1 MRPIQITTIEYIRV
15 LPELILTL
23 FGAALMMAE
32 AFTKPRASRK
42 PLGIIAFFG
51 AMLAFAASVFQCR
64 VVLVNGQPTTPYM
77 GYAFF
82 DLVRV
87 DHFSIFFHAVI
98 CLVSA
103 FAILAS
109 LDWVDDQIDRV
120 GEYYALILLGTVGM
134 VLMSSAMELVLIFV
148 ALEISSI
155 ASYVLAGF
163 RRRSASSAESALK
176 YFLLGSFATAF
187 FLYGVALIFG
197 GVGTTNINGIALSI
211 VNNVHPMVEGNLVHW
226 GPINLGLVYASVAL
240 MFVGIG
246 FKVAAAPFHVWTPDV
261 YEGAPSPVVG
271 LMSTAPKAAAFAVLL
286 RIFFAA
292 ATPGWFWMVWGVAAL
307 SMTLGNIGALV
318 QNNIKRLLAYSSIAH
333 AGYLLVAFVGFRN
346 TGPGGAQLGITAAIF
361 YACSYAFM
369 NLGAFVVVSQ
379 IAGPDERFTSLEDYA
394 GLGRRSPVLAA
405 TLTIFLLSLIGIPL
419 TGGFFAKFYVFSAA
433 LQGNLIWLTVIG
445 VVNSAIAAYYYLRVI
460 VVMYMREPAGNVDA
474 PLAEVPNGIGIAM
487 ICTAAITIFL
497 GVWPQGVIN
506 FVNQSA
512 RDLLQ

>member
-1 MRPIQITTIEYIRV
+1 
-15 LPELILTL
+15 
-23 FGAALMMAE
+23 
-32 AFTKPRASRK
+32 
-42 PLGIIAFFG
+42 
-51 AMLAFAASVFQCR
+51 
-64 VVLVNGQPTTPYM
+64 
-77 GYAFF
+77 
-82 DLVRV
+82 
-87 DHFSIFFHAVI
+87 
-98 CLVSA
+98 
-103 FAILAS
+103 
-109 LDWVDDQIDRV
+109 
-120 GEYYALILLGTVGM
+120 
-134 VLMSSAMELVLIFV
+134 MELVLIFV

-197 GVGTTNINGIALSI
+197 GVGTTNIGGIAFSI
-211 VNNVHPMVEGNLVHW
+211 TNSVRPMVVGNTMQFV
-226 GPINLGLVYASVAL
+226 PISMGLVYAAVAL

-292 ATPGWFWMVWGVAAL
+292 ATPGWFWMVWVVAAL

-346 TGPGGAQLGITAAIF
+346 SDVGSVQLGITAAIF

-379 IAGPDERFTSLEDYA
+379 IAGPDERFTSLDDYA

-405 TLTIFLLSLIGIPL
+405 TLTIFLLSLIGIPAHRRL
-419 TGGFFAKFYVFSAA
+419 LCEVLRLQRRAA
-433 LQGNLIWLTVIG
+433 GKI
-445 VVNSAIAAYYYLRVI
+445 
-460 VVMYMREPAGNVDA
+460 D
-474 PLAEVPNGIGIAM
+474 LAHHHRRG
-487 ICTAAITIFL
+487 
-497 GVWPQGVIN
+497 Q
-506 FVNQSA
+506 
-512 RDLLQ
+512 

>member
-1 MRPIQITTIEYIRV
+1 MNAYTVPFADYMRV
-15 LPELILTL
+15 LPELVLTV
-23 FGAALMMAE
+23 FGAIIMLAE
-32 AFTKPRASRK
+32 AFYKGRESRK
-42 PLGIIAFFG
+42 PLGVIAFFG
-51 AMLAFAASVFQCR
+51 AMLAFAASVFQSR
-64 VVLVNGQPTTPYM
+64 YM
-77 GYAFF
+77 GYGFF
-82 DLVRV
+82 GLVRV

-109 LDWVDDQIDRV
+109 LDWVDEQIDRM

-197 GVGTTNINGIALSI
+197 GVGTTNIDGIALTI
-211 VNNVHPMVEGNLVHW
+211 ANNARPMMVGNEIQMV
-226 GPINLGLVYASVAL
+226 PISLGLVYAAVAL

-246 FKVAAAPFHVWTPDV
+246 FKVAAAPLHVWTPDV

-292 ATPGWFWMVWGVAAL
+292 ATPGWFWMVWVVAAL

-333 AGYLLVAFVGFRN
+333 AGYLLIAFVGFRN
-346 TGPGGAQLGITAAIF
+346 SDPGSVQLGITAAIF

-394 GLGRRSPVLAA
+394 GLARRSPVLAA
-405 TLTIFLLSLIGIPL
+405 TMTIFLLSLIGIPL

-433 LQGNLIWLTVIG
+433 LQGKLIWLTIIG
-445 VVNSAIAAYYYLRVI
+445 VVNSAVAAYYYLRVI
-460 VVMYMREPAGNVDA
+460 VVMYMREPAGNVDL
-474 PLAEVPNGIGIAM
+474 PMPEVSSGISIAL

-497 GVWPQGVIN
+497 GVWPQGVIAY
-506 FVNQSA
+506 VNQSA